1 MVFPYLLESFC
12 IHSLDAYERCRR
24 NYGHKFPY
32 INIRKNLSTVST
44 AKPDFQ
50 PIINYQSQKISSLGQ
65 IAQHLEKCQCQTR
78 IITVCNKCSQKPLK
92 LTLTPDCGCGLT
104 LGKES
109 QILKPFYQHYHS
121 MKSDEIHFGCLQSV
135 WRQNLTSDP

>member
-1 MVFPYLLESFC
+1 MKDVEGIVGKSFH
-12 IHSLDAYERCRR
+12 ILISE
-24 NYGHKFPY
+24 
-32 INIRKNLSTVST
+32 KNLSTVST

-78 IITVCNKCSQKPLK
+78 NVTVCNKCFQKPLK

-104 LGKES
+104 LDKES
-109 QILKPFYQHYHS
+109 EILKPSYHALPLH
-121 MKSDEIHFGCLQSV
+121 EV
-135 WRQNLTSDP
+135 